1 MKIENK
7 LAFHQEEGRWEHWVS
22 AHTAPEGWWWARSLV
37 GSGGCFP
44 GEEPF
49 MVTRLLWE
57 RDPGRRVCAFHEE
70 RWRKGSVLV
79 SQNRAAHAHS
89 MGEGLK
95 DTEMCL

>member
-1 MKIENK
+1 
-7 LAFHQEEGRWEHWVS
+7 
-22 AHTAPEGWWWARSLV
+22 
-37 GSGGCFP
+37 
-44 GEEPF
+44 

-89 MGEGLK
+89 MGEGVK